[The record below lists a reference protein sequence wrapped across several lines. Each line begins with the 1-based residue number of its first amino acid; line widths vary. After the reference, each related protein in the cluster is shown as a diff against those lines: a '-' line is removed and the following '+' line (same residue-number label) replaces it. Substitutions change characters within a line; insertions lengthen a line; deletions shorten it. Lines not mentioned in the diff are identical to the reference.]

1 MPVLIFASLSL
12 EPFSVRPLL
21 CVLEGEGSDPCSLH
35 FLGSSVSQRQVA
47 FEPKEGLVGDRRAGA
62 RESHRTCGS
71 PLSALEVS
79 LAETTA
85 RRRNLRSLV
94 TLSSPDNASALPAVA
109 SLCGACANPVWL
121 PGNSATCVTISS
133 VWDP

>member
-12 EPFSVRPLL
+12 ELFSVRPLL

-62 RESHRTCGS
+62 RESHRMCGS
-71 PLSALEVS
+71 FSSLGLGSISGRDYCSTQEPPVS
-79 LAETTA
+79 GDTVFP
-85 RRRNLRSLV
+85 R
-94 TLSSPDNASALPAVA
+94 
-109 SLCGACANPVWL
+109 
-121 PGNSATCVTISS
+121 
-133 VWDP
+133 